1 MPIAACRVRF
11 LVATSSHWS
20 TVTRRR
26 RWKLNRGV
34 LCELSGGGKH
44 GNHGRSVSRLFIKE
58 VATMLVLSGKKNE
71 SIVIADIVELVI
83 VEIRGDKVKLGFNAP
98 DDINID
104 RLKVWEAKR
113 KAQASQEETK

>member
-1 MPIAACRVRF
+1 
-11 LVATSSHWS
+11 
-20 TVTRRR
+20 
-26 RWKLNRGV
+26 
-34 LCELSGGGKH
+34 
-44 GNHGRSVSRLFIKE
+44 
-58 VATMLVLSGKKNE
+58 MLVLSGKKNE